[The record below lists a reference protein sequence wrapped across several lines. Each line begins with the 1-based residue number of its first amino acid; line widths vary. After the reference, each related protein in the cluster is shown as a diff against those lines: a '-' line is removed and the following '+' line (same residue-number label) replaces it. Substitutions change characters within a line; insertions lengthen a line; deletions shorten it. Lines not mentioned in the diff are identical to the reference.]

1 MNLDHKIK
9 IQTLYSYGFKIIG
22 IAISFFS
29 VPILIQIL
37 GKEAY
42 GLWVTLFSM
51 ISWFL
56 IFDFGLGL
64 GLRNKLT
71 RAIAIKNYKLSK
83 QLIASSYI
91 FISLIFLIILG
102 FLSILVQLLNWNDVF
117 NTELLTN
124 SQFKQILSTLVIGS
138 CLLFIFQ
145 IIDNL
150 NYAVHDSSKAQL
162 IKTLRQLIVFIPIL
176 LLVKSDNLF
185 ENLFTVTIISSCLP
199 LFIFVIFTVLFFK
212 KHREL
217 KPIWADFNLKIAKSV
232 LKLGVNFFVLRLS
245 SILLIVTLPFLITR
259 YVGINET
266 ADYNIGFKFF
276 GIVQMSLAILLVPYW
291 SAVTEKYGKRD
302 LGWIKKSLFKTILWS
317 SLGVLAIVALSL
329 VIPYILPIWIGK
341 TESIDFSI
349 IYWTALLV
357 ATFVLTEPCLVFL
370 NGMGEIKIQTY
381 YSIVIIV
388 FLIPCSILLLK
399 YSSLSIGSLIIPPV
413 VFRLVRAIHAAFQ
426 LRSILNEK

>member
-1 MNLDHKIK
+1 MGVSLCNLAVLHI
-9 IQTLYSYGFKIIG
+9 
-22 IAISFFS
+22 
-29 VPILIQIL
+29 
-37 GKEAY
+37 
-42 GLWVTLFSM
+42 
-51 ISWFL
+51 
-56 IFDFGLGL
+56 
-64 GLRNKLT
+64 N
-71 RAIAIKNYKLSK
+71 
-83 QLIASSYI
+83 
-91 FISLIFLIILG
+91 
-102 FLSILVQLLNWNDVF
+102 
-117 NTELLTN
+117 
-124 SQFKQILSTLVIGS
+124 
-138 CLLFIFQ
+138 
-145 IIDNL
+145 NL

-199 LFIFVIFTVLFFK
+199 LFIFVIFTLLFFK

-217 KPIWADFNLKIAKSV
+217 KPIWADFNVKIAKSV

-245 SILLIVTLPFLITR
+245 SILLIVALPFLITR

-291 SAVTEKYGKRD
+291 SAVTEKYGTRD

-317 SLGVLAIVALSL
+317 ILGVLAIFALSL
-329 VIPYILPIWIGK
+329 VSPYILPIWIGK
-341 TESIDFSI
+341 TVSIDFST

-357 ATFVLTEPCLVFL
+357 ATFVLTEPFLIFL

-381 YSIVIIV
+381 SSILIII
-388 FLIPCSILLLK
+388 FLIPCGIFLLK

-413 VFRLVRAIHAAFQ
+413 VFRLARAIHAAFQ